1 MLTTPTRRK
10 RAATILTLAATLAL
24 AAPLAEARPGGSSG
38 GMGSRGSRTHD
49 APSATTTAPSTAAPI
64 QRTQTQPGP
73 AMGNPGMNPAAAQR
87 PRFGG
92 GFMAGLLG
100 AGLLGAL
107 LGSGFSGGL
116 GGIAS
121 FIGLLLQVGLLV
133 LIVSFAVRWF
143 RRRQASPAAAGHA
156 RSDLSGNGANG
167 TGANVTGMGGTGMGG
182 GLGGNA
188 GRGPM
193 GGALGGMG
201 RGPAPVQPVQARPVQ
216 IGPGDFESFE
226 IALNG
231 VQDAYGRED
240 VPALRNLATPEMA
253 GYFVEELRANEAK
266 GVVNRISDVKL
277 LQGDLSESWGE
288 GNAEYATVAMRYAIK
303 DVTLDRRTNRVV
315 ETGAP
320 EAVELWTFVRERG
333 GRWVLSAIQQG
344 H

>member
-1 MLTTPTRRK
+1 MLTSPTRRR
-10 RAATILTLAATLAL
+10 RAATILSLTAVLAL
-24 AAPLAEARPGGSSG
+24 GATMAEARPGGGSG
-38 GMGSRGSRTHD
+38 GMGSRGSRTY
-49 APSATTTAPSTAAPI
+49 APPAATTTAPSTAAPI
-64 QRTQTQPGP
+64 QRSQTQPG
-73 AMGNPGMNPAAAQR
+73 MTNPGMNPAAAQR

-107 LGSGFSGGL
+107 LGGGFFGGL

-121 FIGLLLQVGLLV
+121 FIGLMLQVGLLV
-133 LIVSFAVRWF
+133 LLVAFAVRWF
-143 RRRQASPAAAGHA
+143 RRRQGTPAAAGHA
-156 RSDLSGNGANG
+156 RSTLDGNGP
-167 TGANVTGMGGTGMGG
+167 GGSMNLGG
-182 GLGGNA
+182 G
-188 GRGPM
+188 
-193 GGALGGMG
+193 GAPLGGMG

-216 IGPGDFESFE
+216 IGPGDFQSFE

-231 VQDAYGRED
+231 VQEAYGRED
-240 VPALRNLATPEMA
+240 VASLRNLATPEMA
-253 GYFVEELRANEAK
+253 GYFIEELRANEAK

-315 ETGAP
+315 ETGEP

-333 GRWVLSAIQQG
+333 GRWILSAIQQG
-344 H
+344 R